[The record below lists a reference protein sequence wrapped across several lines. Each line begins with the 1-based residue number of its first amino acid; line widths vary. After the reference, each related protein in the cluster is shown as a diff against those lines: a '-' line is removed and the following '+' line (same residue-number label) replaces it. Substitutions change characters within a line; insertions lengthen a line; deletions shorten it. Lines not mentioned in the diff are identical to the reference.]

1 MDFNLSDVQAV
12 MRDTAE
18 RVVREHCTLHRRRE
32 RIARGEGFDT
42 ELTAHFADLGWL
54 ALCIPEEEG
63 GLGGSMTDIALL
75 MIELGRGMSVEPIIS
90 SALLCAHLLSDAGWA
105 GRTEWIEDVMSG
117 GKRLAFANRESEDRS
132 ERPARRLTTVQGA
145 QDKLAIS
152 GAKVMVWDGDAA
164 DAFLVTASSPP
175 TDDLVLALVPRTA
188 RGVDVRS
195 YPLIDGLRAADIF
208 LDQVEIDETDIVAR
222 GEDAS
227 LLIEDAVSRATAA
240 TLAAAVGSMEAC
252 IELCSDYLKTRSQ
265 FGQPLGKFQAL
276 QHMMAEMLV
285 TAHNAR
291 SMLYH
296 LLSKFGINRDVR
308 AAAIASAKLM
318 IGQAGLMVSRS
329 GIQLHGGYGI
339 TDEYAI
345 SHHHRFL
352 YALEKRFGDSHH
364 YAERL
369 AGLVFGPD
377 RT

>member
-1 MDFNLSDVQAV
+1 
-12 MRDTAE
+12 
-18 RVVREHCTLHRRRE
+18 
-32 RIARGEGFDT
+32 
-42 ELTAHFADLGWL
+42 
-54 ALCIPEEEG
+54 
-63 GLGGSMTDIALL
+63 
-75 MIELGRGMSVEPIIS
+75 
-90 SALLCAHLLSDAGWA
+90 
-105 GRTEWIEDVMSG
+105 MSG